1 MNFLPEQIL
10 LYMAIIGFIT
20 GVVTLL
26 GGILVL
32 VFRVSSR
39 DLRSLTNQ
47 SAELAQKNLA
57 EDLSGLIGNTSSLL
71 ESVNH
76 LIRTTAGI
84 GVFLSCVGI
93 ILMIAS
99 CILLFMIQ
107 G

>member
-39 DLRSLTNQ
+39 DIRSLSNQ

-71 ESVNH
+71 ESVNQ

-93 ILMIAS
+93 VLMIAS
-99 CILLFMIQ
+99 CILLFTIQ

>member
-39 DLRSLTNQ
+39 DIRSLTNQ